1 MFHSLI
7 HLNLVTG
14 HGSVEMTEAERKLD
28 HLANEWATGLKG
40 REYMLAVGAY
50 KAGHREGLIQP
61 KPEIRYVTNDLECDE
76 CACDME
82 GEITSDVKT
91 SVEVLCS
98 DCVEQ
103 REAEAEDF
111 DYEG

>member
-1 MFHSLI
+1 
-7 HLNLVTG
+7 
-14 HGSVEMTEAERKLD
+14 MTEQQKQALD
-28 HLANEWATGLKG
+28 LRANEWATGLIG

-103 REAEAEDF
+103 REAEAEVE
-111 DYEG
+111 DYD